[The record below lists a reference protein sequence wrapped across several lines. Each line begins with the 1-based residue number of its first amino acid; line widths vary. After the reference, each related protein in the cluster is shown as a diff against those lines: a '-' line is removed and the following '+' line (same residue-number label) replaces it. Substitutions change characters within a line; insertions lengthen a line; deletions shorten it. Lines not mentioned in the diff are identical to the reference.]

1 MIVIPKITILHIVI
15 LAFLIRLAAYFIMP
29 GLDFP
34 DTGTYIQAGQELF
47 STGQIE
53 VHNVMPIHPIFVY
66 LLNDILLIK
75 LANIIFSALS
85 VYLVYEL
92 SSVIFN
98 NRTYSIIAALITCF
112 YPYFIFYSIT
122 GLTESFYIFL
132 LLSAFLSLYKKQFI
146 VASMIIV
153 LSILQRPTLDLLAP
167 LLIFSFAYYVHK
179 LNLKT
184 SILHVLKYFV
194 VYVILMSPWWFHQI
208 NKYDQFVRLN
218 LGDGV
223 VWFSGNNP
231 DNQSGGGVIGSIK
244 GDDMNISVF
253 SSVTDPIEKNNA
265 MKKAAFA
272 FIQENPQRF
281 IELAGIKFIRFWRL
295 WPYAP
300 EYENPLYIVISL
312 ASYGVILMLSIVF
325 LIQYRKINFR
335 AISPILL
342 LILYFTAVHM
352 VLIASIRYRLPLEP
366 FLIIFASVVLVNIVK
381 KLQTKKRMHNER

>member
-15 LAFLIRLAAYFIMP
+15 LAFIIRLAAYFSMP

-53 VHNVMPIHPIFVY
+53 IHNVMPIHPIFVY
-66 LLNDILLIK
+66 LLNDIFLIK
-75 LANIIFSALS
+75 LANMIFSTFS
-85 VYLVYEL
+85 VYLIYEL

-146 VASMIIV
+146 LASMIIV

-184 SILHVLKYFV
+184 SILHAVKYFV

-208 NKYDQFVRLN
+208 NKYNQFVRLN

-253 SSVTDPIEKNNA
+253 SSITDPIEKNNA

-325 LIQYRKINFR
+325 LIQYRKIKFR

-381 KLQTKKRMHNER
+381 KLQIKKRIHNER